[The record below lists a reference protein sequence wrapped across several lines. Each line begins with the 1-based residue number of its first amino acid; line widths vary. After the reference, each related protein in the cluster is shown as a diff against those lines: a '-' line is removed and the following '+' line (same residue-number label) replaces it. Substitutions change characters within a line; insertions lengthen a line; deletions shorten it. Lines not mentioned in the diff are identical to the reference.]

1 MVATTGALVVFK
13 VVNEVILPLP
23 DAASPIEVVL
33 FVQLN
38 VVPTIVPLKLI
49 SVVEVPTQ
57 FVWFAILS
65 TVGIGF
71 TVTVITFDIALHNT
85 LLNVLVVILL

>member
-1 MVATTGALVVFK
+1 MVVLPKQVLPPLEYDGVTIMVAIIGALVVIK
-13 VVNEVILPLP
+13 VVNEVISPLP
-23 DAASPIEVVL
+23 DAGSPIEVVL

-57 FVWFAILS
+57 FV
-65 TVGIGF
+65 
-71 TVTVITFDIALHNT
+71 
-85 LLNVLVVILL
+85 